1 MKPVLDLRIER
12 PVAGGVMLAHH
23 RGRVV
28 LVSGAIPGERVRAG
42 VIRESRDVIHA
53 TVVEVVEPDPD
64 RRAVTVDPTCG
75 GQAYL
80 HVNYERQRQLKAEV
94 IGDALRR
101 IAHADDLGRVA
112 VTPSPERGYR
122 MRARLHV
129 GPSGIGFLREGT
141 HRLCDPADTGQLL
154 PETNHTLAMVGR
166 RLAGSNY
173 RSVLHIDLA
182 EDISGETRV
191 INFHI
196 KKPYLSRAVSVWTSD
211 CSLSGVTW
219 SRPGSS
225 KIEVATG
232 EPNIIDSV
240 ATLVP
245 ETISLEGTIGRNV
258 RSFFQANR
266 YLLPSLVSAVCNYV
280 KVGPVLDLYAGVGL
294 FAVALASL
302 GVNEITAVERD
313 IIARKD
319 LTRNAKSAARQIQ
332 VVGTSVERFLA
343 RSSQCI
349 PGTVIVDPP
358 RAGLSRTV
366 LELLVRRRVASIVY
380 VSCDVATFARD
391 VGRFRQA
398 GYVIQGIQAF
408 DMFPNTAHI
417 ELLANLGS

>member
-42 VIRESRDVIHA
+42 VVRESRDVIHA

-80 HVNYERQRQLKAEV
+80 HINYERQRQLKAEV

-101 IAHADDLGRVA
+101 IAHAGDLGRVA

-141 HRLCDPADTGQLL
+141 HRLCNPADTGQLL
-154 PETNHTLAMVGR
+154 PETNHALAMVGR
-166 RLAGSNY
+166 QLAGSNC

-182 EDISGETRV
+182 EDISAETRV
-191 INFHI
+191 INFHL
-196 KKPYLSRAVSVWTSD
+196 KKPYLSRAVSVWTSE

-225 KIEVATG
+225 KIEVVTG
-232 EPNIIDSV
+232 EPNIVDSV

-280 KVGPVLDLYAGVGL
+280 KVGPVLDLYSGVGL

-319 LTRNAKSAARQIQ
+319 LTRNAKSAASQIQ

-343 RSSQCI
+343 GSSQCI

-358 RAGLSRTV
+358 RAGLSKTV

-391 VGRFRQA
+391 VGRFQQA

-408 DMFPNTAHI
+408 DMFPNSAHI

>member
-1 MKPVLDLRIER
+1 
-12 PVAGGVMLAHH
+12 
-23 RGRVV
+23 
-28 LVSGAIPGERVRAG
+28 
-42 VIRESRDVIHA
+42 
-53 TVVEVVEPDPD
+53 
-64 RRAVTVDPTCG
+64 
-75 GQAYL
+75 
-80 HVNYERQRQLKAEV
+80 
-94 IGDALRR
+94 
-101 IAHADDLGRVA
+101 
-112 VTPSPERGYR
+112 
-122 MRARLHV
+122 
-129 GPSGIGFLREGT
+129 
-141 HRLCDPADTGQLL
+141 
-154 PETNHTLAMVGR
+154 
-166 RLAGSNY
+166 GSNY

-349 PGTVIVDPP
+349 PGTV
-358 RAGLSRTV
+358 
-366 LELLVRRRVASIVY
+366 
-380 VSCDVATFARD
+380 
-391 VGRFRQA
+391 
-398 GYVIQGIQAF
+398 
-408 DMFPNTAHI
+408 
-417 ELLANLGS
+417 

>member
-1 MKPVLDLRIER
+1 MKPVLDLRVER

-23 RGRVV
+23 GGRVV
-28 LVSGAIPGERVRAG
+28 LVSGAIPGERVRAR
-42 VIRESRDVIHA
+42 VVRESRDVIHA
-53 TVVEVVEPDPD
+53 TVVDVVEPDPD
-64 RRAVTVDPTCG
+64 RRAVKVDSACG

-80 HVNYERQRQLKAEV
+80 HINYERQRQLKTEV

-101 IAHADDLGRVA
+101 IAHAGDLGQVA
-112 VTPSPERGYR
+112 VSPSPERGYR
-122 MRARLHV
+122 MRSRLHV
-129 GPSGIGFLREGT
+129 GPSGLGFLRERT
-141 HRLCDPADTGQLL
+141 HTLCDPADTGQLL
-154 PETNHTLAMVGR
+154 PETNHILAMVGR

-182 EDISGETRV
+182 EDISAETRV
-191 INFHI
+191 INFHL
-196 KKPYLSRAVSVWTSD
+196 KKPYLFKAVSVWTSD
-211 CSLSGVTW
+211 CSFSGVTW

-225 KIEVATG
+225 KIKVTTG
-232 EPNIIDSV
+232 EPNIVDSV
-240 ATLVP
+240 ATLFP
-245 ETISLEGTIGRNV
+245 ETLSLEGTISRNV

-266 YLLPSLVSAVCNYV
+266 YLVPSLVSAVCNYV

-302 GVNEITAVERD
+302 GVNEIIAVERD
-313 IIARKD
+313 VIARKY
-319 LTRNAKSAARQIQ
+319 LTQNAKSVPRQIQ

-343 RSSQCI
+343 GSSQRI

-358 RAGLSRTV
+358 RAGLSKTV
-366 LELLVRRRVASIVY
+366 LELLVQRRVASIVY

-408 DMFPNTAHI
+408 DMFPNSAHI
-417 ELLANLGS
+417 ELLANLGR